1 MILVYMMKYFSS
13 RWYHKIG
20 VNNKDLLEEIKKL
33 QLQINVV
40 NIKVT
45 VLEHKIERFLGK
57 GI

>member
-1 MILVYMMKYFSS
+1 MIKYFSS
-13 RWYHKIG
+13 RWYHKNG